1 MGVQDSLFVK
11 IWDLAISR
19 SLNYLLYSVI
29 IKVTHDATAKK
40 CEKQD
45 LDQPKRCAAPVC
57 WSKFTTDPLT

>member
-19 SLNYLLYSVI
+19 WLNYSVI